1 MSMLPPVA
9 SNLPRMIEK
18 HSIIYPLGTPDLS
31 GDIRRDELRLKLI
44 QHRKGSYMR
53 ITPAKR
59 ETIIKHLEKL
69 AMIEPKSRNLKI
81 SFRD

>member
-1 MSMLPPVA
+1 M
-9 SNLPRMIEK
+9 
-18 HSIIYPLGTPDLS
+18 GTPDLS
-31 GDIRRDELRLKLI
+31 GEAKRDEIRLKLI

-59 ETIIKHLEKL
+59 ESIIKHLEKL
-69 AMIEPKSRNLKI
+69 AMLEPNVRALKI